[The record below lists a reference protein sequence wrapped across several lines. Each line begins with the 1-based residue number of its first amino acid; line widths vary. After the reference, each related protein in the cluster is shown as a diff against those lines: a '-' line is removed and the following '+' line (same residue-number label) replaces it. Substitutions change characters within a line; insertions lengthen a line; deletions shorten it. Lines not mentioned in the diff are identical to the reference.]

1 MIKKTL
7 FGNKGVEKASKI
19 SQDKKEVSPQSE
31 TPLDTPQ
38 LLPALE
44 RFRMEVHGVL
54 MKRIDLKSAINL
66 SRQQLRR
73 QVEEFVVEYANHHKS
88 QLNERE
94 QFQISTEIVNDMVGL
109 GPLEPLLADDAITD
123 IMVNGPQQTYVERKG
138 KLILTKVKFRD
149 QSHLVQV
156 AQRIAV
162 QIGRRVDESSPMVD
176 ARLADGSR
184 VNIVLPPITLDGASI
199 SIRKFSK
206 TSINFDGMIKNK
218 TIDPRLAHLLQIAST
233 CRLNVLVSGGTGSGK
248 TTLLNALSSMIDPNE
263 RIVTVEDA
271 AELKLQQP
279 HVVRLESRP
288 ANIEGEGQITIRDLV
303 RNALRMRPERIIIG
317 EVRGGECLDMLQAM
331 NTGHDGSM
339 ATIHANSA
347 IEALGR
353 LENLVSM
360 SGVTLPSHVI
370 RQQIVNAVDLIV
382 QTERMRD
389 GVRRIKEVS
398 EVVGAKDGEIQT
410 HNLFTYEF
418 EGETETGQL
427 IGSFKSSKEK
437 PHFYER
443 ARYYGLHNQLLECLK
458 DPTPV

>member
-1 MIKKTL
+1 MGKRII
-7 FGNKGVEKASKI
+7 FGHRGIE
-19 SQDKKEVSPQSE
+19 KKEVDHEKKTASSLSE
-31 TPLDTPQ
+31 DVLETPQ

-54 MKRIDLKSAINL
+54 MKRIDLKTAIHL
-66 SRQQLRR
+66 SRSQLRR
-73 QVEEFVVEYANHHKS
+73 QVEEFVVEYANQHKS

-109 GPLEPLLADDAITD
+109 GPLEPLLTDEAITD
-123 IMVNGPQQTYVERKG
+123 IMVNGPTQTYVERKG
-138 KLILTKVKFRD
+138 KLLLTKVKFRD
-149 QSHLVQV
+149 QAHLVQV

-176 ARLADGSR
+176 ARLVDGSR
-184 VNIVLPPITLDGASI
+184 VNIVLPPIALDGASI

-206 TSINFDGMIKNK
+206 TSISFEKMVKNK
-218 TIDPRLAHLLQIAST
+218 TIDPRLANLLQIASS

-248 TTLLNALSSMIDPNE
+248 TTLLNALSSMIDPSE

-288 ANIEGEGQITIRDLV
+288 PNIEGEGEITIRDLV

-347 IEALGR
+347 KEALGR

-370 RQQIVNAVDLIV
+370 RQQILTAVDLIV

-389 GVRRIKEVS
+389 GVRRIKEVA
-398 EVVGAKDGEIQT
+398 ELTGFEGGEIQI

-418 EGETETGQL
+418 HGETETGEL
-427 IGSFKSSKEK
+427 LGSFKPTQEK
-437 PHFYER
+437 PHFYEK
-443 ARYYGLHNQLLECLK
+443 ARYYNLHNDLMACFK
-458 DPTPV
+458 DIES